1 MRQKEK
7 RFFLMVFL
15 LVTVCFIGCASLG
28 LQKKKNKSESKI
40 IVKDELYT
48 TLEEPQGLI
57 KNYAGMV
64 EDEHVD
70 WVWLKTD
77 TRFGKYRTVSVAPFK
92 NFSRVA
98 DPRMT
103 GLFTEQVSAL
113 LQSSGVT
120 VAKDGEM
127 ILDGAIV
134 DVMPK
139 GGVLERIG
147 KILPGDFE
155 DAGITTVSVE
165 VVIGDAATNVVLCK
179 IRDQATALE
188 IDAALKKIADD
199 VVKYINLHR

>member
-1 MRQKEK
+1 MKQKEK
-7 RFFLMVFL
+7 RFLLMIFLFAA
-15 LVTVCFIGCASLG
+15 VCFIGCASLG
-28 LQKKKNKSESKI
+28 LQKKKNKSESEI
-40 IVKDELYT
+40 TVKDELYT
-48 TLEEPQGLI
+48 TLEEPQSVI

-70 WVWLKTD
+70 WVWLKPD
-77 TRFGKYRTVSVAPFK
+77 TRFGKYRTVSIASFK

-103 GLFTEQVSAL
+103 GLFTEQVSSL

-120 VAKDGEM
+120 VARDGEM

-199 VVKYINLHR
+199 VVKYISLHR